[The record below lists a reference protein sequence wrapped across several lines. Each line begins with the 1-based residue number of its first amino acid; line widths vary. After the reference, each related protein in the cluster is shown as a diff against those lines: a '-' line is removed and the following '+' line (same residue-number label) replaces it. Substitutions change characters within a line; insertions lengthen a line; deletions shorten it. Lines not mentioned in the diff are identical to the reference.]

1 MTAQHGYRRIET
13 LQEMES
19 LPLWSVVLTDFDTV
33 RPDVWQRLKS
43 GRVRTLRDWTMV
55 NDDGAT
61 FCAEDLPA
69 LALWT
74 PESEGQQ

>member
-1 MTAQHGYRRIET
+1 MNEYRRIET

-19 LPLWSVVLTDFDTV
+19 LTLWSVILTDFDTP

-43 GRVRTLRDWTMV
+43 GRSRTLRDWTMV

-61 FCAEDLPA
+61 FSVDDLPA
-69 LALWT
+69 LVLWT
-74 PESEGQQ
+74 PEGGGGDAE